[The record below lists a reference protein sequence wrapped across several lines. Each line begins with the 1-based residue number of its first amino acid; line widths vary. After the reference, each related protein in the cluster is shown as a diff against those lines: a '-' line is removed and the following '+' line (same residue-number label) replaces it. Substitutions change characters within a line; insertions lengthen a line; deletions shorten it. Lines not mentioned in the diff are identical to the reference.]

1 MLPVPKTTSSGFQC
15 FRRYNAVLHSEAQF
29 DLNLQSDPIV
39 PAFSHNRYPLICCNR
54 KMHKPLC
61 RSHFPELHRMMLHC
75 FEDIDIKGI
84 FSVKLLLHSQQRY
97 LCPIQNNDNGIPG
110 YSGMSFNVI
119 SKESCIYTF
128 PPHSGHI
135 TSLVFLVLLKHTT
148 ALSFVG
154 LNDICLASNP

>member
-1 MLPVPKTTSSGFQC
+1 MC
-15 FRRYNAVLHSEAQF
+15 
-29 DLNLQSDPIV
+29 
-39 PAFSHNRYPLICCNR
+39 
-54 KMHKPLC
+54 PLC
-61 RSHFPELHRMMLHC
+61 IANSSTARYFGEYPIFCSSVSRFINASSIISCCTLRMVSQCIPVISCIAL
-75 FEDIDIKGI
+75 IDILFFRKLLIQFAARFVILVSGYAKGI
-84 FSVKLLLHSQQRY
+84 FSVELLLHSQQRY

-110 YSGMSFNVI
+110 YSRMSFNVI